1 LSASNGS
8 VAGKINKLKLIKRM
22 GYVRAGFPRPGSAC
36 TSRLI
41 LWATTICLAD
51 LVGHYDM
58 PGWTANGIEPWGLQ
72 MDPIGADGNL
82 FYKGF
87 FNLLLGLYR
96 YVSGDTKW
104 SRSFTIIG
112 DGANTFTY
120 THSSI
125 NHLLTRQWAA
135 RQQGCHCENTKIWP
149 Y

>member
-1 LSASNGS
+1 
-8 VAGKINKLKLIKRM
+8 
-22 GYVRAGFPRPGSAC
+22 
-36 TSRLI
+36 
-41 LWATTICLAD
+41 
-51 LVGHYDM
+51 M

-82 FYKGF
+82 NYKGF

-96 YVSGDTKW
+96 CVSGDSKW
-104 SRSFTIIG
+104 SRPFTIIG

-125 NHLLTRQWAA
+125 NHLLTRQSAA